1 MDTLTSFEEYWSQ
14 SQAQISALWFIA
26 NIIFTGIEAF
36 ILKLVYVN
44 FGNTL
49 SNRNYFGKTFPLIAM
64 TTMLIITIVKSSL
77 ALSLGL
83 VGALSIIRF
92 RAAIKEPEELAY
104 LFIAI
109 SIGLGFGANQGVIT
123 TIALAMILAL
133 IVVTRK
139 SSVIGDDSNNLYLT
153 IQSDSPSDLSIDMI
167 ITILEQYCKKVDLK
181 RLDESHQKLEGSFMV
196 EFENHNQMLECKN
209 ELLKLNDNL
218 VCTFLDNKKIY

>member
-1 MDTLTSFEEYWSQ
+1 MDTLTSFEEYWAQ
-14 SQAQISALWFIA
+14 SQAQISTMWFIA
-26 NIIFTGIEAF
+26 NVIFTGIEAF
-36 ILKLVYVN
+36 ALKLVYVH

-49 SNRNYFGKTFPLIAM
+49 SNRNHFGKTFPLIAM

-123 TIALAMILAL
+123 TIALAIIIAL

-139 SSVIGDDSNNLYLT
+139 SSIIGDDTNNLYLT
-153 IQSDSPSDLSIDMI
+153 IQGKSPSDLNVDKI
-167 ITILEQYCKKVDLK
+167 INILE
-181 RLDESHQKLEGSFMV
+181 
-196 EFENHNQMLECKN
+196 
-209 ELLKLNDNL
+209 
-218 VCTFLDNKKIY
+218 